1 MPQRPFS
8 AAVRVNASF
17 WLLVLLAAIV
27 SPLTVVAA
35 ILTAAALHELGHLA
49 VMRYYGVSV
58 KRFRLT
64 ALGAE
69 LDAPALARL
78 PYGRELIIT
87 LAGVTV
93 NLFCAVLLAL
103 LGLRTWREWP
113 FVFAGAHLVLAAF
126 NLLPV
131 VPLDGARAL
140 CLALSFFLGPATGSV
155 SPRRSALP
163 ARLRF
168 VRWGSSSRWSCTADG
183 SLLLL
188 PSAFSGERCANWGLR
203 AAGKACKIRSMSL
216 DRKGACLWTNDWNA
230 SCPACRSRRAMWAAS
245 TTR

>member
-8 AAVRVNASF
+8 ADIRVNASF

-103 LGLRTWREWP
+103 LGLRTWREWC

-140 CLALSFFLGPATGSV
+140 CLALSFFLGPATGERVTAAVSLACSLALCALGLKLSLGLHSGWLFAFAAFGLLWGTLRQLGLARGAKSV
-155 SPRRSALP
+155 
-163 ARLRF
+163 
-168 VRWGSSSRWSCTADG
+168 
-183 SLLLL
+183 
-188 PSAFSGERCANWGLR
+188 
-203 AAGKACKIRSMSL
+203 
-216 DRKGACLWTNDWNA
+216 
-230 SCPACRSRRAMWAAS
+230 
-245 TTR
+245 

>member
-1 MPQRPFS
+1 MPQRPFN

-17 WLLVLLAAIV
+17 WLLVLLAAII

-35 ILTAAALHELGHLA
+35 ILTAAARHQLGPLA
-49 VMRYYGVSV
+49 AMRFSRVSV

-64 ALGAE
+64 ALGAA
-69 LDAPALARL
+69 LDAPTPARL
-78 PYGRELIIT
+78 PYGRELIVT

-103 LGLRTWREWP
+103 LGLRTWREWC

-140 CLALSFFLGPATGSV
+140 CLALSFFLGPAM
-155 SPRRSALP
+155 
-163 ARLRF
+163 
-168 VRWGSSSRWSCTADG
+168 
-183 SLLLL
+183 
-188 PSAFSGERCANWGLR
+188 GERITAAVSLACSLALCALGLKLSLELHSGWLFAFAAFGLLWGTLR
-203 AAGKACKIRSMSL
+203 QLGLARGGKSV
-216 DRKGACLWTNDWNA
+216 
-230 SCPACRSRRAMWAAS
+230 
-245 TTR
+245 

>member
-1 MPQRPFS
+1 
-8 AAVRVNASF
+8 
-17 WLLVLLAAIV
+17 
-27 SPLTVVAA
+27 
-35 ILTAAALHELGHLA
+35 
-49 VMRYYGVSV
+49 MRYYGVSV

-69 LDAPALARL
+69 LDAPTLARL

-140 CLALSFFLGPATGSV
+140 CLALSFFLGPATGERITAAVSLACSLALCALGLKLSLGLHSGWLFAFASFGLLWETLRQLGLARGAKSV
-155 SPRRSALP
+155 
-163 ARLRF
+163 
-168 VRWGSSSRWSCTADG
+168 
-183 SLLLL
+183 
-188 PSAFSGERCANWGLR
+188 
-203 AAGKACKIRSMSL
+203 
-216 DRKGACLWTNDWNA
+216 
-230 SCPACRSRRAMWAAS
+230 
-245 TTR
+245 

>member
-27 SPLTVVAA
+27 SPLTAVAA

-140 CLALSFFLGPATGSV
+140 CLALSFLLATGERITAAVSLACSLALCALGLKLSLELHSGWLFAFASFGLLWGALRQLGLARGGKSV
-155 SPRRSALP
+155 
-163 ARLRF
+163 
-168 VRWGSSSRWSCTADG
+168 
-183 SLLLL
+183 
-188 PSAFSGERCANWGLR
+188 
-203 AAGKACKIRSMSL
+203 
-216 DRKGACLWTNDWNA
+216 
-230 SCPACRSRRAMWAAS
+230 
-245 TTR
+245 

>member
-1 MPQRPFS
+1 MLQRPFS

-78 PYGRELIIT
+78 PYGRELIVT

-103 LGLRTWREWP
+103 LGLRTWREWC

-131 VPLDGARAL
+131 VPLDGAR
-140 CLALSFFLGPATGSV
+140 
-155 SPRRSALP
+155 RSALP
-163 ARLRF
+163 CPFPWPHGGGSASIAAVSLACSLALCALGLKLSLELHSGWLFAFAALGLLWGTLRQLGLAR
-168 VRWGSSSRWSCTADG
+168 G
-183 SLLLL
+183 
-188 PSAFSGERCANWGLR
+188 
-203 AAGKACKIRSMSL
+203 GKSV
-216 DRKGACLWTNDWNA
+216 
-230 SCPACRSRRAMWAAS
+230 
-245 TTR
+245 

>member
-1 MPQRPFS
+1 M
-8 AAVRVNASF
+8 NASF

-93 NLFCAVLLAL
+93 NLFCAILLAL
-103 LGLRTWREWP
+103 LGLRTWREWC

-140 CLALSFFLGPATGSV
+140 CLALSFFLGPTAGDRVTAAV
-155 SPRRSALP
+155 SLA
-163 ARLRF
+163 
-168 VRWGSSSRWSCTADG
+168 C
-183 SLLLL
+183 SL
-188 PSAFSGERCANWGLR
+188 
-203 AAGKACKIRSMSL
+203 
-216 DRKGACLWTNDWNA
+216 
-230 SCPACRSRRAMWAAS
+230 
-245 TTR
+245 

>member
-49 VMRYYGVSV
+49 AMRYYGVSV

-78 PYGRELIIT
+78 SYGRELIIT

-93 NLFCAVLLAL
+93 NLFCAILLAL

-140 CLALSFFLGPATGSV
+140 CLALSFFLGPTAGERVTAAV
-155 SPRRSALP
+155 SLACSLALC
-163 ARLRF
+163 AL
-168 VRWGSSSRWSCTADG
+168 GLKL
-183 SLLLL
+183 SLELHSGWLFAFA
-188 PSAFSGERCANWGLR
+188 AFSGERCANWGLR
-203 AAGKACKIRSMSL
+203 AAQKACKIRSMSL

>member
-8 AAVRVNASF
+8 ADVRVNASF

-49 VMRYYGVSV
+49 AMRYYGVSV

-78 PYGRELIIT
+78 SYGRELIVT
-87 LAGVTV
+87 LAGCGM
-93 NLFCAVLLAL
+93 NLVCGFLTALFALQVSWENGFVL
-103 LGLRTWREWP
+103 
-113 FVFAGAHLVLAAF
+113 AGAHLLLCAF

-131 VPLDGARAL
+131 PPLDGAHAL
-140 CLALSFFLGPATGSV
+140 CLAVSSLFGPIAGDRTAVLARAIISLALLGAALYFSVCRRGGVLFLFASLALFIRAV
-155 SPRRSALP
+155 SQL
-163 ARLRF
+163 RLAKR
-168 VRWGSSSRWSCTADG
+168 VI
-183 SLLLL
+183 
-188 PSAFSGERCANWGLR
+188 
-203 AAGKACKIRSMSL
+203 KV
-216 DRKGACLWTNDWNA
+216 
-230 SCPACRSRRAMWAAS
+230 
-245 TTR
+245 

>member
-49 VMRYYGVSV
+49 AMRYYGVSV

-78 PYGRELIIT
+78 
-87 LAGVTV
+87 TV
-93 NLFCAVLLAL
+93 NLFCAILLAL
-103 LGLRTWREWP
+103 LGLRTWREWC

-140 CLALSFFLGPATGSV
+140 CLALSFFLGP
-155 SPRRSALP
+155 
-163 ARLRF
+163 
-168 VRWGSSSRWSCTADG
+168 TA
-183 SLLLL
+183 
-188 PSAFSGERCANWGLR
+188 GERVTAAVSLACSLALCALGLKLSLELHSGWLFAFASFGLLWGTLR
-203 AAGKACKIRSMSL
+203 QLGLARGGKSV
-216 DRKGACLWTNDWNA
+216 
-230 SCPACRSRRAMWAAS
+230 
-245 TTR
+245 

>member
-35 ILTAAALHELGHLA
+35 ILTAATLHELGHLA

-93 NLFCAVLLAL
+93 NLFCAILLAL
-103 LGLRTWREWP
+103 LGLRTSREWC

-140 CLALSFFLGPATGSV
+140 CALGLKLSLELHSGWLFAFAAFGLLWGTLRQLGLARGGKSV
-155 SPRRSALP
+155 
-163 ARLRF
+163 
-168 VRWGSSSRWSCTADG
+168 
-183 SLLLL
+183 
-188 PSAFSGERCANWGLR
+188 
-203 AAGKACKIRSMSL
+203 
-216 DRKGACLWTNDWNA
+216 
-230 SCPACRSRRAMWAAS
+230 
-245 TTR
+245 

>member
-1 MPQRPFS
+1 MRQRPFS
-8 AAVRVNASF
+8 ADVRVNASF

-78 PYGRELIIT
+78 SYGRELIVT

-93 NLFCAVLLAL
+93 NLFGRSALPCPFSLAP
-103 LGLRTWREWP
+103 RR
-113 FVFAGAHLVLAAF
+113 
-126 NLLPV
+126 
-131 VPLDGARAL
+131 
-140 CLALSFFLGPATGSV
+140 GSA

-163 ARLRF
+163 ARLRCA
-168 VRWGSSSRWSCTADG
+168 RWDSSSRWDCTADG
-183 SLLLL
+183 SL
-188 PSAFSGERCANWGLR
+188 PSPRLDCFGERCGNWGLR
-203 AAGKACKIRSMSL
+203 AA
-216 DRKGACLWTNDWNA
+216 
-230 SCPACRSRRAMWAAS
+230 
-245 TTR
+245 

>member
-69 LDAPALARL
+69 LNAPTLARL
-78 PYGRELIIT
+78 PYGRELIVT

-103 LGLRTWREWP
+103 LGLRTK
-113 FVFAGAHLVLAAF
+113 GHLLIEV
-126 NLLPV
+126 NGV
-131 VPLDGARAL
+131 
-140 CLALSFFLGPATGSV
+140 
-155 SPRRSALP
+155 
-163 ARLRF
+163 
-168 VRWGSSSRWSCTADG
+168 
-183 SLLLL
+183 
-188 PSAFSGERCANWGLR
+188 GLR
-203 AAGKACKIRSMSL
+203 HVDGIIHTLLHHRLHRAVATLQRSL
-216 DRKGACLWTNDWNA
+216 CGFLLH
-230 SCPACRSRRAMWAAS
+230 SR
-245 TTR
+245 

>member
-8 AAVRVNASF
+8 ADIRVNASF

-69 LDAPALARL
+69 LDAPTLARL

-93 NLFCAVLLAL
+93 NLFCAILLAL
-103 LGLRTWREWP
+103 LG
-113 FVFAGAHLVLAAF
+113 FAGAHLVLAAF

-140 CLALSFFLGPATGSV
+140 CLALSFFLGPTAGDRVTAAVSLACSLALCALGLKLSLELHSGWLFAFAAFGLLWGTLRQLGLARGGKSV
-155 SPRRSALP
+155 
-163 ARLRF
+163 
-168 VRWGSSSRWSCTADG
+168 
-183 SLLLL
+183 
-188 PSAFSGERCANWGLR
+188 
-203 AAGKACKIRSMSL
+203 
-216 DRKGACLWTNDWNA
+216 
-230 SCPACRSRRAMWAAS
+230 
-245 TTR
+245 

>member
-1 MPQRPFS
+1 MPQRPVS

-35 ILTAAALHELGHLA
+35 ILTAATLHELGHLA

-93 NLFCAVLLAL
+93 NLFCAILLAL
-103 LGLRTWREWP
+103 LGLRTWREWC

-131 VPLDGARAL
+131 V
-140 CLALSFFLGPATGSV
+140 ALSFFLGPATGERITAAVSLACSLALCALGLKLSLELHSGWLFAFAALGLLWGTLRQLGLARGGKSV
-155 SPRRSALP
+155 
-163 ARLRF
+163 
-168 VRWGSSSRWSCTADG
+168 
-183 SLLLL
+183 
-188 PSAFSGERCANWGLR
+188 
-203 AAGKACKIRSMSL
+203 
-216 DRKGACLWTNDWNA
+216 
-230 SCPACRSRRAMWAAS
+230 
-245 TTR
+245 

>member
-8 AAVRVNASF
+8 ADIRVNASF

-103 LGLRTWREWP
+103 LGLRTWREWC
-113 FVFAGAHLVLAAF
+113 FVFAGAHLV
-126 NLLPV
+126 
-131 VPLDGARAL
+131 
-140 CLALSFFLGPATGSV
+140 LALSFFLGPATGERITAAVSLACSLALCALGLKLSLGLHSGWLFAFAAFGLLWGTLRQLGLARGVKSV
-155 SPRRSALP
+155 
-163 ARLRF
+163 
-168 VRWGSSSRWSCTADG
+168 
-183 SLLLL
+183 
-188 PSAFSGERCANWGLR
+188 
-203 AAGKACKIRSMSL
+203 
-216 DRKGACLWTNDWNA
+216 
-230 SCPACRSRRAMWAAS
+230 
-245 TTR
+245 